1 MLRWETPT
9 NLLTKLAGCTA
20 EEVHDVQYA
29 LQTMHFDL
37 GSLRPT
43 EVEALANLGVIDV
56 DSIKLL
62 FEEDMIHGGVRVVT
76 VRRIVQESAVYF
88 TELQERYYAQ
98 NFNG

>member
-1 MLRWETPT
+1 
-9 NLLTKLAGCTA
+9 
-20 EEVHDVQYA
+20 
-29 LQTMHFDL
+29 MHFDL

-62 FEEDMIHGGVRVVT
+62 FEEGMIHGGVRVVT

-88 TELQERYYAQ
+88 TELQEKYYAQ